1 MDANDNGP
9 KTTDTVTVHLEKDQM
24 FLLMPRAFG
33 VLLVI
38 L

>member
-1 MDANDNGP
+1 MDTNDNSP
-9 KTTDTVTVHLEKDQM
+9 KTTDTVNVHLEKDKII
-24 FLLMPRAFG
+24 LLMPRVFG